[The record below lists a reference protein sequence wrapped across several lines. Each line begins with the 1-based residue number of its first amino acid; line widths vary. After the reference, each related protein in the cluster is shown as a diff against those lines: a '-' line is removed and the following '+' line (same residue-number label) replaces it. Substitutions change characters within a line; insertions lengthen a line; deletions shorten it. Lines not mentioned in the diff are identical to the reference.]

1 MEKDAPQ
8 PRLVSGDPIKL
19 LKEISEE
26 QKFKLDFTE
35 LDQGNNDSKTCLI
48 AVSAGNKPITVLM
61 GSAES
66 KTQAKKVAAESFLDM
81 LRSILI
87 SK

>member
-1 MEKDAPQ
+1 MEKDAHQ
-8 PRLVSGDPIKL
+8 PRLLGGDPIKL

-48 AVSAGNKPITVLM
+48 AVSTGNKPITVLM